1 MLFDSHAH
9 LTDRRFD
16 NDREETIKRAF
27 ESGVEYIMNP
37 GADFETSVEAIE
49 LAQSHDRIY
58 AAVGVH
64 PPHDAKTMDESML
77 MLLESMA
84 KKKKV
89 KAVGE
94 IGLDFHYDNSPRDT
108 QRHWFREQI
117 RMAKRVGKPIIVHDR
132 EANQETFDILREEE
146 AFENGVLMH
155 CYSGSAELAR
165 QYVKLGGA
173 YISIAGPPVT
183 YKNARKTV
191 EVAQDIDLNH
201 LMIETDS
208 PYLTPVPYRGKR
220 NESAYVRHVAERIAE
235 VREISVEEVAKATLN
250 NAKRF
255 FRIDE

>member
-16 NDREETIKRAF
+16 NDREETIQRAF
-27 ESGVEYIMNP
+27 DSGVEYIMNP
-37 GADFETSVEAIE
+37 GADFESSVEAIE
-49 LAQSHDRIY
+49 LAESHERIF

-64 PPHDAKTMDESML
+64 PHDAKTMDESML

-89 KAVGE
+89 KAIGE
-94 IGLDFHYDNSPRDT
+94 IGLDFHYDNSPRDI
-108 QRHWFREQI
+108 QRHWFRAQI
-117 RMAKRVGKPIIVHDR
+117 QMAKRVGKPIIIHDR
-132 EANQETFDILREEE
+132 EANQETFDILNEEE

-155 CYSGSAELAR
+155 CYSGSAELAKEYIKR
-165 QYVKLGGA
+165 GA
-173 YISIAGPPVT
+173 YLSIAGPVT

-191 EVAQDIDLNH
+191 EVAKQADLNH
-201 LMIETDS
+201 LMIETDC

-220 NESAYVRHVAERIAE
+220 NESAYVKYVAERIAE
-235 VREISVEEVAKATLN
+235 IRGITVEEVAQATLN

-255 FRIDE
+255 FNIEI

>member
-9 LTDRRFD
+9 LTDRRF
-16 NDREETIKRAF
+16 NEDRDETIQRAF
-27 ESGVEYIMNP
+27 DSGVEYIMNP
-37 GADFETSVEAIE
+37 GADFESSVEAIE
-49 LAQSHDRIY
+49 LAESHERIF

-64 PPHDAKTMDESML
+64 PHDAKTMDESML

-84 KKKKV
+84 KKDKV
-89 KAVGE
+89 KAIGE
-94 IGLDFHYDNSPRDT
+94 IGLDFHYDNSPRDV

-117 RMAKRVGKPIIVHDR
+117 RMAKRVGKPIIIHDR
-132 EANQETFDILREEE
+132 EANQETFDILKEEG

-165 QYVKLGGA
+165 QYVKLGA
-173 YISIAGPPVT
+173 YISIAGPVT

-191 EVAQDIDLNH
+191 EVAEQVDLGH

-208 PYLTPVPYRGKR
+208 PYLTPVPNRGKR
-220 NESAYVRHVAERIAE
+220 NESAYVRLVAERIAE
-235 VREISVEEVAKATLN
+235 IRGISVEEVAEATLN

-255 FRIDE
+255 FNIKS